1 MRMAAKKS
9 RAVRGVMRGGEG
21 DGEPGLNLE
30 YEGEGLNIIL
40 SFNGVK

>member
-1 MRMAAKKS
+1 MRMAAKRS

-30 YEGEGLNIIL
+30 YEEEGFDIRLRC
-40 SFNGVK
+40 NGVK